1 MDSMFQTTV
10 FREHDVPGQVVPGL
24 EIPRLG
30 ISRLGIFRHAIPGL
44 GVPVDLFKVSEYP

>member
-1 MDSMFQTTV
+1 MMFMDSMFQTKV
-10 FREHDVPGQVVPGL
+10 VREHDVPGL